1 MKKNIFLL
9 ALLIAIVSG
18 AYIGVNEY
26 MKVNATKAYVDL
38 LLCEA
43 IDQLATIDY
52 RSNPTQSDYNS
63 ARSVKVFKDA
73 ENYIPLRLKND
84 YYDCLKL
91 LNYKNG
97 DEFFY
102 KREALINSLGNLLKK
117 FNVPVDYIQ
126 KESSL
131 VQSKFN

>member
-18 AYIGVNEY
+18 AYIGVNDY

-52 RSNPTQSDYNS
+52 RSNPTQGDYNS

-91 LNYKNG
+91 LKYKNG

-102 KREALINSLGNLLKK
+102 KRESLINSLGNLLEK
-117 FNVPVDYIQ
+117 FNVPIDYIQ

>member
-52 RSNPTQSDYNS
+52 RSNPTQ
-63 ARSVKVFKDA
+63 
-73 ENYIPLRLKND
+73 
-84 YYDCLKL
+84 
-91 LNYKNG
+91 
-97 DEFFY
+97 
-102 KREALINSLGNLLKK
+102 GNLLEK
-117 FNVPVDYIQ
+117 FNVPIDYIQ